1 MTVKN
6 PMDEL
11 NNWNVIHIEDFGLED
26 KAEIINI
33 TLKTAGF
40 DSERRGAMVLVKKEV
55 SSIHCDTV
63 NGILGLFDKE
73 RSPILYLTKDALYVP
88 KTRFK
93 ITHNGDVSL
102 TVESD
107 IILIFAKS
115 KVLEGV
121 GGA

>member
-1 MTVKN
+1 
-6 PMDEL
+6 MDEL
-11 NNWNVIHIEDFGLED
+11 NNWTVIHIEEFGLED

-33 TLKTAGF
+33 TFKTAGL
-40 DSERRGAMVLVKKEV
+40 DSERKGAMVMVKKEV
-55 SSIHCDTV
+55 VSIHCDTV

-73 RSPILYLTKDALYVP
+73 KSPILYLTRDALYVP

-93 ITHNGDVSL
+93 IIHNGTVSL
-102 TVESD
+102 TVENN
-107 IILIFAKS
+107 IILIFTKS